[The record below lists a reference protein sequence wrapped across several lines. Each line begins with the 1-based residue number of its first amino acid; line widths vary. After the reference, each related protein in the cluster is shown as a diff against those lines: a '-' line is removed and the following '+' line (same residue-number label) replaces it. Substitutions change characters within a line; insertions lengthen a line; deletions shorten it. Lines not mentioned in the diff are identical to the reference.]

1 MSARLPS
8 LKTVAITLAGIIIAY
23 ALFGWLLLP
32 RILQS
37 QAEKYIAEK
46 TGHHLTLD
54 RPEFNPFKLNL
65 HLANLHLAE
74 PDGKLLFGFR
84 ELEVVLSA
92 TSIFQRT
99 WIINNIRLEG
109 PEATLV
115 LQPDGKI
122 NWSPLIDALKSKE
135 EKPDAPLPRVNIE
148 HFVMA
153 GGLLDFTDNRV
164 AFATRIEP
172 LNLELS
178 DISTLPDDKGHY
190 KVSARTAF
198 GAHVL
203 WQGDVSLNPLGATGS
218 FGIEELDLSRLAPY
232 IKDALPAGPPAG
244 MAAVS
249 TDYQLAYAA
258 GQLNLTLDKLSAKLT
273 GLRLKTGK
281 ASGADIAVD
290 TIEVHNG
297 HYDLAKNSFTLDALT
312 LTGNQVDLRRPGGA
326 PLKLLQLASLAL
338 ENVQL
343 DLAAHN
349 LLLGRIALKN
359 GQLKAVRNAGGN
371 IDIVDALQ
379 TAFQPTADAKPA
391 ANAKSAAW
399 HYRADKLELTDFS
412 AAFRDQGMTP
422 TVDMAI
428 ENIALAVDGISDDLA
443 APLPIRASGRIRDG
457 GNFEAAG
464 RIIPAEPSADL
475 RFKLTDLSLKP
486 AQPYLTSLARLK
498 LASGRLN
505 VDGHATYDKR
515 GAAFTGGIDLRD
527 LRLTETDTGA
537 LFLAWKSLGSRNL
550 QATPTKLDIGTLA
563 IDGLDAKLI
572 IDKNKTLNIADIL
585 RKPEPAAGT
594 TTTAAATTVA
604 TLATENSP
612 ATPQKKEPPF
622 LVNIDRLRV
631 SQGEMDFADLS
642 LALPFG
648 TRIHHL
654 HGAVN
659 GISSRP
665 GAPSQV
671 ELDGQVDDY
680 GMARAVGQ
688 IALFNPADFMDLKV
702 IFRNVEMTRLTPYS
716 ATFAG
721 RKIDSGKLSLDLEY
735 KIRKRQ
741 LAGENQIVMEK
752 LTLGER
758 VDSPDAKSL
767 PLDLAIAILQDS
779 DGRIDLGL
787 PVSGSMDDPH
797 FSYGGIIWKA
807 ILNVFGK
814 IATAPFRMLGALFGG
829 SGEKFESIIFES
841 GNAHLMPPER
851 EKLVQLAGV
860 LNKRPGLS
868 LKLHGVYADSDRVSL
883 QDLQLRRTLA
893 EQTDEHA
900 ERQDKKVK
908 DGKERDPGPLTTQSP
923 KVQEALESLF
933 SERIGSSELAALK
946 EGFRKANPGQLEE
959 GASGKM
965 MSRLS
970 GLFREK
976 KTLSEQEMV
985 QMKGGDFYII
995 LFERLRDQET
1005 VTDAQLQALGKAR
1018 GENIAAALKTAGTPV
1033 DRLTVA
1039 APEKI
1044 DSTGRNI
1051 PVKLELGA
1059 APKPALVPTVSDK

>member
-1 MSARLPS
+1 
-8 LKTVAITLAGIIIAY
+8 
-23 ALFGWLLLP
+23 
-32 RILQS
+32 
-37 QAEKYIAEK
+37 
-46 TGHHLTLD
+46 
-54 RPEFNPFKLNL
+54 
-65 HLANLHLAE
+65 
-74 PDGKLLFGFR
+74 
-84 ELEVVLSA
+84 
-92 TSIFQRT
+92 
-99 WIINNIRLEG
+99 
-109 PEATLV
+109 
-115 LQPDGKI
+115 
-122 NWSPLIDALKSKE
+122 
-135 EKPDAPLPRVNIE
+135 
-148 HFVMA
+148 
-153 GGLLDFTDNRV
+153 
-164 AFATRIEP
+164 
-172 LNLELS
+172 
-178 DISTLPDDKGHY
+178 
-190 KVSARTAF
+190 
-198 GAHVL
+198 
-203 WQGDVSLNPLGATGS
+203 
-218 FGIEELDLSRLAPY
+218 
-232 IKDALPAGPPAG
+232 
-244 MAAVS
+244 
-249 TDYQLAYAA
+249 
-258 GQLNLTLDKLSAKLT
+258 
-273 GLRLKTGK
+273 
-281 ASGADIAVD
+281 
-290 TIEVHNG
+290 
-297 HYDLAKNSFTLDALT
+297 
-312 LTGNQVDLRRPGGA
+312 
-326 PLKLLQLASLAL
+326 
-338 ENVQL
+338 
-343 DLAAHN
+343 
-349 LLLGRIALKN
+349 
-359 GQLKAVRNAGGN
+359 
-371 IDIVDALQ
+371 
-379 TAFQPTADAKPA
+379 
-391 ANAKSAAW
+391 
-399 HYRADKLELTDFS
+399 
-412 AAFRDQGMTP
+412 
-422 TVDMAI
+422 
-428 ENIALAVDGISDDLA
+428 
-443 APLPIRASGRIRDG
+443 
-457 GNFEAAG
+457 
-464 RIIPAEPSADL
+464 
-475 RFKLTDLSLKP
+475 
-486 AQPYLTSLARLK
+486 
-498 LASGRLN
+498 
-505 VDGHATYDKR
+505 
-515 GAAFTGGIDLRD
+515 
-527 LRLTETDTGA
+527 
-537 LFLAWKSLGSRNL
+537 
-550 QATPTKLDIGTLA
+550 
-563 IDGLDAKLI
+563 
-572 IDKNKTLNIADIL
+572 
-585 RKPEPAAGT
+585 
-594 TTTAAATTVA
+594 
-604 TLATENSP
+604 
-612 ATPQKKEPPF
+612 
-622 LVNIDRLRV
+622 
-631 SQGEMDFADLS
+631 
-642 LALPFG
+642 
-648 TRIHHL
+648 
-654 HGAVN
+654 
-659 GISSRP
+659 
-665 GAPSQV
+665 
-671 ELDGQVDDY
+671 
-680 GMARAVGQ
+680 
-688 IALFNPADFMDLKV
+688 
-702 IFRNVEMTRLTPYS
+702 MTRLTPYS